1 MEAVLWDGQ
10 KGAWFDYDWEK
21 EKKNLEFY
29 PSNLTPLWT
38 GCFSD
43 PSVIDKALKYLEVR
57 DSGRGLAS
65 GRQAPP
71 FPAGSACL
79 SLQVSLRPL
88 GAAVRQ
94 EERGQEGQIC
104 LP

>member
-1 MEAVLWDGQ
+1 MEAVLWDKQ

-43 PSVIDKALKYLEVR
+43 PSSTKNI
-57 DSGRGLAS
+57 
-65 GRQAPP
+65 
-71 FPAGSACL
+71 
-79 SLQVSLRPL
+79 
-88 GAAVRQ
+88 
-94 EERGQEGQIC
+94 
-104 LP
+104 